1 MLGLFKTKLN
11 PTDHLDIINYL
22 IIEEAEQQWNYHA
35 VENNFDKKAFRSSS
49 FAKGV
54 VNMFVT
60 KILKMKADDKIL
72 MAIVD
77 LGHRRCQEYIVE
89 YKEQKK
95 QYEKLKD
102 KDLLYKLFISAKYF
116 EIVGKKYPDLKG
128 MNEQIMIEGKDCVD
142 FNYRHKAY
150 EIICEANRMI
160 HLAVQT
166 SKARFKTTEKSDQAY
181 DKYEKEFNKLDAS
194 IRKTYIVDFSNII
207 ADRIEDR
214 NPNNLLD

>member
-1 MLGLFKTKLN
+1 
-11 PTDHLDIINYL
+11 
-22 IIEEAEQQWNYHA
+22 
-35 VENNFDKKAFRSSS
+35 
-49 FAKGV
+49 
-54 VNMFVT
+54 
-60 KILKMKADDKIL
+60 
-72 MAIVD
+72 
-77 LGHRRCQEYIVE
+77 
-89 YKEQKK
+89 
-95 QYEKLKD
+95 
-102 KDLLYKLFISAKYF
+102 
-116 EIVGKKYPDLKG
+116 

-160 HLAVQT
+160 HLAVQS
-166 SKARFKTTEKSDQAY
+166 SKIRFKTTERSDQAY

>member
-1 MLGLFKTKLN
+1 MFGLFKNKLN
-11 PTDHLDIINYL
+11 PEDHLDIINYL
-22 IIEEAEQQWNYHA
+22 IVEEAEQQWNYHA
-35 VENNFDKKAFRSSS
+35 VENDFDKQAFRSSS

-72 MAIVD
+72 MSIVD

-102 KDLLYKLFISAKYF
+102 KDLLYKIFISAKYF

-128 MNEQIMIEGKDCVD
+128 MNERIMIEGKDCVD
-142 FNYRHKAY
+142 FNYRRKAY

-166 SKARFKTTEKSDQAY
+166 SKIRFKTTEKSDQAY

-194 IRKTYIVDFSNII
+194 KRKTYIVDFSNIV

-214 NPNNLLD
+214 NPYNLVD

>member
-1 MLGLFKTKLN
+1 MFGLFKNKLN

-35 VENNFDKKAFRSSS
+35 VENNFDKQAFRSAS

-60 KILKMKADDKIL
+60 KILKMKAEDKIL

-77 LGHRRCQEYIVE
+77 LGHRRCQEYIAE
-89 YKEQKK
+89 YKDQKK

-128 MNEQIMIEGKDCVD
+128 MNERIMIEGKDCVD
-142 FNYRHKAY
+142 FNYRRKAY

-166 SKARFKTTEKSDQAY
+166 SKMRFKTTDKSDQAY

-194 IRKTYIVDFSNII
+194 KRKTYIVDFSNIV

-214 NPNNLLD
+214 NPN